1 MAFKI
6 LTREYIDNKKTGSDS
21 SQYSSINIWNKLD
34 AVKNDK
40 VFIFEYYGLIN
51 PGEIKEINKACKK
64 LSLI

>member
-51 PGEIKEINKACKK
+51 AGGTKAIDEACEK